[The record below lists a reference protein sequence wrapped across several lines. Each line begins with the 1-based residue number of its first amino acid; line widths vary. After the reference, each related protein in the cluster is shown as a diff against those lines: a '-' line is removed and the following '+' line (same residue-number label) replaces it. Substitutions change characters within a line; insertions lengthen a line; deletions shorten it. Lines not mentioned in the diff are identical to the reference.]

1 MTTRVADDAEGRI
14 EQDSLQTLA
23 RRVLFAPL
31 DEVSRT
37 ETVIDRLRSAIT
49 LGVLE
54 DGEQLPSEVE
64 LAKQF
69 NVSPV
74 TLRDALK
81 VLRGEGLVKTTRGR
95 QGGSFV
101 ADLVETRQ
109 HHLEEM
115 LLELAPL
122 EVRDL
127 TDWQCSVSSRAA
139 TLAAERSSRHSIQ
152 VLAYLAE
159 KLDTSDAPRAFRRAE
174 SRFFIELAA
183 ASQSTRL
190 SKAAIQL
197 QVEFAPIK
205 TLAYRNETIREA
217 VRGHLGRIAL
227 SVADRNG
234 LDAHLEA
241 VKAHTLVG
249 EELLNLHRHLQ
260 IQRAKAEGDVS

>member
-1 MTTRVADDAEGRI
+1 M

-49 LGVLE
+49 LGVLGG
-54 DGEQLPSEVE
+54 GEQLPSEVD

-74 TLRDALK
+74 TLRDAIK
-81 VLRGEGLVKTTRGR
+81 VLRGEGLVRTTRGR
-95 QGGSFV
+95 QGGTFV
-101 ADLVETRQ
+101 VDLVETTQ
-109 HHLEEM
+109 LHLEEM

-127 TDWQCSVSSRAA
+127 TDWQCSVSSRSAA
-139 TLAAERSSRHSIQ
+139 LAAERSSRHSVH
-152 VLAYLAE
+152 VLAHLAD
-159 KLDTSDAPRAFRRAE
+159 KLDTGQASRAFRRAE

-205 TLAYRNETIREA
+205 TLAYRNEAVREA
-217 VRGHLGRIAL
+217 VKGHLSRIAL
-227 SVADRNG
+227 SVAARNG
-234 LDAHLEA
+234 LEAHIEA

-249 EELLNLHRHLQ
+249 DELLNLHRSLQ
-260 IQRAKAEGDVS
+260 VQRAKVEGDAS